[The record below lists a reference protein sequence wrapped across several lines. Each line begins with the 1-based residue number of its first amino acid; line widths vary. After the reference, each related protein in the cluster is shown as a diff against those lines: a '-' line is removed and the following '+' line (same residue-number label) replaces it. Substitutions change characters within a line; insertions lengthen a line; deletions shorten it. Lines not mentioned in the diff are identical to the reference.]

1 MRFVSPRLIS
11 RYSLLLTMTVVCL
24 AGARA
29 KAGQTPTP
37 PLPASSLNAIPTANR
52 PAEGTS
58 SEARV
63 KIEPGD
69 LLEVN
74 VYDEDDLNQTVRIN
88 DLGDGTFNFIGRLH
102 LAELTTDQA
111 AVLIAGKLKEGNYL
125 LAPQVAVIIREY
137 STQGVAVVG
146 EVNKPGVYPVL
157 GSQTLLDVIAAAGG
171 TTPFAGPEVT
181 IKRSAD
187 SNFITVR
194 ISKDAQASLTS
205 DVRLYPGDKVVVP
218 RAGLVYVLGDVGR
231 PGGFVMEND
240 GKLTL
245 LEALAMAGGSNRTAS
260 LSHAR
265 LIRKTATGYTEV
277 PIFLKKIIRGEDAA
291 PQLQTED
298 ILYIPNNVVKSL
310 LTQQV
315 PSALSTASG
324 AAIYHS
330 MP

>member
-1 MRFVSPRLIS
+1 MRFIVPRLIS
-11 RYSLLLTMTVVCL
+11 RFSCVLTLMVACL
-24 AGARA
+24 PGGRA
-29 KAGQTPTP
+29 IAGQTPTTS
-37 PLPASSLNAIPTANR
+37 LPASNLIATRTTNGSP
-52 PAEGTS
+52 EGTA
-58 SEARV
+58 SESRV

-74 VYDEDDLNQTVRIN
+74 VYDEEDLKQTVRIN

-111 AVLIAGKLKEGNYL
+111 AVLIASKLEQGNYL

-137 STQGVAVVG
+137 STQGVSIVG

-171 TTPFAGPEVT
+171 TTPLAGPEVT
-181 IKRSAD
+181 IRRSAD

-194 ISKDAQASLTS
+194 LSKDAQASLTS

-260 LSHAR
+260 LGHAR
-265 LIRKTATGYTEV
+265 LIRKTATGYSEV
-277 PIFLKKIIRGEDAA
+277 PIILKRIIRGEDAA
-291 PQLQTED
+291 PELQSED
-298 ILYIPNNVVKSL
+298 ILYIPNNAVKSV

-315 PSALSTASG
+315 PTALSAASG

>member
-1 MRFVSPRLIS
+1 
-11 RYSLLLTMTVVCL
+11 
-24 AGARA
+24 
-29 KAGQTPTP
+29 
-37 PLPASSLNAIPTANR
+37 
-52 PAEGTS
+52 
-58 SEARV
+58 
-63 KIEPGD
+63 
-69 LLEVN
+69 
-74 VYDEDDLNQTVRIN
+74 
-88 DLGDGTFNFIGRLH
+88 
-102 LAELTTDQA
+102 
-111 AVLIAGKLKEGNYL
+111 
-125 LAPQVAVIIREY
+125 
-137 STQGVAVVG
+137 
-146 EVNKPGVYPVL
+146 L

-181 IKRSAD
+181 IRRSAD

-194 ISKDAQASLTS
+194 LSKDAQASLTS
-205 DVRLYPGDKVVVP
+205 DVRLYPGDKIVVP

-240 GKLTL
+240 GRLTL

-265 LIRKTATGYTEV
+265 LIRKTATGYSDV

-298 ILYIPNNVVKSL
+298 ILYIPNNAVKSA

-315 PSALSTASG
+315 PSALSAASG

>member
-1 MRFVSPRLIS
+1 MRFISPRLIWS
-11 RYSLLLTMTVVCL
+11 FSFLLTTTVASL
-24 AGARA
+24 AGARTA
-29 KAGQTPTP
+29 AGQTPTP
-37 PLPASSLNAIPTANR
+37 SLPTGNLIATRTANGS
-52 PAEGTS
+52 PEGTVPV
-58 SEARV
+58 ARV
-63 KIEPGD
+63 KIGPGD
-69 LLEVN
+69 LIEVN

-111 AVLIAGKLKEGNYL
+111 AALIAGKLKEGNYL

-137 STQGVAVVG
+137 STQGVSVVG

-194 ISKDAQASLTS
+194 LSQDAQASLTT
-205 DVRLYPGDKVVVP
+205 DVRLYPGDKVVVS

-240 GKLTL
+240 GKLSL
-245 LEALAMAGGSNRTAS
+245 LEALAMAGGNNRTAS
-260 LSHAR
+260 LSHAK
-265 LIRKTATGYTEV
+265 LFRKTATGYTEV
-277 PIFLKKIIRGEDAA
+277 PIVLKKIIRGEDAA

-298 ILYIPNNVVKSL
+298 ILYIPNNAVKSA

-315 PSALSTASG
+315 PSALSAASG